1 MRWYAE
7 DSSVPVPHAK
17 SPICVLASVS
27 PSPQSAPPGGLS
39 AGQRERGQQRRRLRA
54 RVVRREELSVGDEA
68 LKNDANEVMGLRY
81 AHLPLASV
89 QSAKASLK
97 RHVLWPSASR

>member
-1 MRWYAE
+1 MRWYAV

-39 AGQRERGQQRRRLRA
+39 AG
-54 RVVRREELSVGDEA
+54 
-68 LKNDANEVMGLRY
+68 
-81 AHLPLASV
+81 
-89 QSAKASLK
+89 
-97 RHVLWPSASR
+97 SASAANNAAASGRV